1 MRRLT
6 RLAAGLTVLLL
17 VTGCAQRNTGA
28 EFVLPEGDADKGQ
41 ELFVSYGCYNCHSVP
56 NLDLP
61 EGNGP
66 VRVTLGGRVSKV
78 KTYPELV
85 TSIINP
91 SHKFVPR
98 RRPEEVSEDGESL
111 MSVYNDVMTVTELVD
126 IVAFLES
133 RYEVLERPGY
143 RYPTY
148 SLSE

>member
-1 MRRLT
+1 MRRFI
-6 RLAAGLTVLLL
+6 RLAAGLTGILLIAGCMQRG
-17 VTGCAQRNTGA
+17 TGT
-28 EFVLPEGDADKGQ
+28 EFVLPAGDAEKGQ

-61 EGNGP
+61 EGDGP
-66 VRVTLGGRVSKV
+66 VRITLGGRVSKV

-85 TSIINP
+85 TSVINP

-98 RRPEEVSEDGESL
+98 RRPEEVSEGGESL
-111 MSVYNDVMTVTELVD
+111 MAVYNDVMTVTELVD